1 MLNYAETA
9 RSSTNVP
16 VVLGPC
22 SQHQEHTADRTT
34 SPSSP
39 TSSYAIGPIDPAQ
52 FTTLSAHLATGEEY
66 ALLVPIHLP
75 LALFL
80 DAMFKDG
87 YECGYLYGE
96 LDEGWTIPRIVNW
109 TYYTIQDEL
118 YEEEAWE
125 ELGLHLPAW
134 VVGWVIG
141 DLAGLAETERTL
153 ALVGL
158 AHLCFLLPFL
168 ALDADAPCWP
178 RTGGDAPTFRIVR
191 RSVPTA
197 SRCVRIVSKADRSV
211 RRNGR
216 TWQQAGR
223 SWLQSME
230 LCLSKNEETDDT

>member
-178 RTGGDAPTFRIVR
+178 PYRLRRADFPHRQALCAYRKQVRTYRE
-191 RSVPTA
+191 
-197 SRCVRIVSKADRSV
+197 
-211 RRNGR
+211 
-216 TWQQAGR
+216 QGR
-223 SWLQSME
+223 SFTEAQRLALAASAE
-230 LCLSKNEETDDT
+230 RLAPKHEAVPV